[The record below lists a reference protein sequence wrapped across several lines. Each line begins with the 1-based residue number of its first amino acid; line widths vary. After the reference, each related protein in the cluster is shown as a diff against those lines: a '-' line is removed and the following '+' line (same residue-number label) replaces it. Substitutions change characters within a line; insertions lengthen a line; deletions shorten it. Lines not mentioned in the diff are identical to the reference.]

1 MLFCGAVSHL
11 AFRTLQLQPDD
22 CLTEDHYDLPMPP
35 RRAKRATTN
44 RCVPFARTVVLQEA
58 KALSNLARS
67 LGAPF
72 EAACDLILHC
82 ASRGGTVLVTGLG
95 KSGLVGAKISAT
107 FASLGL
113 PSHSVHPSEAA
124 HGDLGRF
131 RPTDLVIAISN
142 SGETDE
148 VVNLA
153 AILKQDGLPIIAIT
167 GPSTSANSSLAK
179 LARVHLC
186 LQITSE
192 AGSPEFI
199 APTSST
205 TATIALGDALALAC
219 AQARSFTQSD
229 FAKRH
234 PGGTLGGMLRRV
246 TDVMRWKAGT
256 NLPLIDDRLSI
267 AAALEQAASAGRRPG
282 ALVLVN
288 ARTGKLSGIFTD
300 GDLRRLVL
308 AAAAQEKPN
317 PLQGAIRDVMTTSP
331 RTLSDKA
338 TLRDA
343 VLLFRQFRQD
353 EAPVIDA
360 RGKPVGMLDVQDLVA
375 LRLISD
381 DGSDR

>member
-1 MLFCGAVSHL
+1 
-11 AFRTLQLQPDD
+11 
-22 CLTEDHYDLPMPP
+22 MPT
-35 RRAKRATTN
+35 RRGSRANMSTS
-44 RCVPFARTVVLQEA
+44 PAAFARTIINDEA
-58 KALSNLARS
+58 KALLRLAKS
-67 LGAPF
+67 LGSQFDDAVK
-72 EAACDLILHC
+72 LITTC
-82 ASRGGTVLVTGLG
+82 TKAGGTVLVTGLG

-107 FASLGL
+107 FASVGI

-131 RPTDLVIAISN
+131 RPSDLAIAISN
-142 SGETDE
+142 SGETEE

-153 AILKQDGLPIIAIT
+153 AILHQDRLPIIAIT
-167 GPSTSANSSLAK
+167 GSPATKQSSLAR

-186 LQITSE
+186 LQLTTE
-192 AGSPEFI
+192 AGGPEFV

-205 TATIALGDALALAC
+205 TATIALGDALALSC
-219 AQARSFTQSD
+219 AQSQSFSRSD

-246 TDVMRWKAGT
+246 TDVMRWQAGK
-256 NLPLIDDRLSI
+256 NLPLIDDRSTIAVALS
-267 AAALEQAASAGRRPG
+267 QAASAGRRPG

-288 ARTGKLSGIFTD
+288 HKSGKLSGIFTD

-308 AAAAQEKPN
+308 AASSPSSNILSQPIHA
-317 PLQGAIRDVMTTSP
+317 VMTKAP
-331 RTLSDKA
+331 RTLPDTA

-353 EAPVIDA
+353 EAPVVNA
-360 RGKPVGMLDVQDLVA
+360 SGKPVGMLDVQDLVA

-381 DGSDR
+381 VGGER

>member
-1 MLFCGAVSHL
+1 
-11 AFRTLQLQPDD
+11 
-22 CLTEDHYDLPMPP
+22 
-35 RRAKRATTN
+35 
-44 RCVPFARTVVLQEA
+44 
-58 KALSNLARS
+58 
-67 LGAPF
+67 
-72 EAACDLILHC
+72 
-82 ASRGGTVLVTGLG
+82 
-95 KSGLVGAKISAT
+95 
-107 FASLGL
+107 
-113 PSHSVHPSEAA
+113 
-124 HGDLGRF
+124 
-131 RPTDLVIAISN
+131 
-142 SGETDE
+142 
-148 VVNLA
+148 
-153 AILKQDGLPIIAIT
+153 
-167 GPSTSANSSLAK
+167 
-179 LARVHLC
+179 
-186 LQITSE
+186 
-192 AGSPEFI
+192 
-199 APTSST
+199 
-205 TATIALGDALALAC
+205 
-219 AQARSFTQSD
+219 
-229 FAKRH
+229 
-234 PGGTLGGMLRRV
+234 MLRRV